1 MAGLKKT
8 TVGVDIFQ
16 DYRGVEM
23 AIEFEK
29 NESGHGGTIRI
40 KGNFNFDVNRDFREA
55 LRAAADSG
63 CNIIIDMSLVNEID
77 SSALGMLL
85 LLREQ
90 CGGNNARIKIVK
102 SSAAILAILKMAN
115 FQNMFD
121 IELS

>member
-1 MAGLKKT
+1 MYFRISR
-8 TVGVDIFQ
+8 GVD
-16 DYRGVEM
+16 M

-55 LRAAADSG
+55 LKAAENSG
-63 CNIIIDMSLVNEID
+63 CNIIIDMSFVDEID

-85 LLREQ
+85 LLREH

-102 SSAAILAILKMAN
+102 SNPAISAILKMAN